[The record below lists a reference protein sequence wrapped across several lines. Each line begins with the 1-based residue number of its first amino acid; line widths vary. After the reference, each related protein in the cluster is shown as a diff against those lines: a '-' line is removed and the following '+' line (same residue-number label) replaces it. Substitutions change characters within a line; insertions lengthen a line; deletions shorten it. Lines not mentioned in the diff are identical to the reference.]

1 MFLGGD
7 KSVFLGKEFS
17 FNERIKYNH
26 KYKKHYKKLH
36 KEILHQLVLEGYL
49 DINLPMPHIQG
60 PLVGPFIMATLFI
73 GLLLIVFGIGMS
85 ILLEDTFY
93 IILLFPGFVLSLIS
107 TIFIYLG
114 TKTNYPLTQKGQ
126 EFINELEN
134 KNINSA

>member
-17 FNERIKYNH
+17 FNERIKYNRRN
-26 KYKKHYKKLH
+26 KKHYKKLH
-36 KEILHQLVLEGYL
+36 KEALHQLVLRGYL
-49 DINLPMPHIQG
+49 NIDLPL
-60 PLVGPFIMATLFI
+60 PLNTPYFGDVIMGIFFI

-126 EFINELEN
+126 EFINELKN